1 MTWPGPEATP
11 PKVPQLLLLPH
22 AQVQVKLRSTTT
34 EPILTPQKGLGGS
47 AVTSCAISGLG
58 LWFCSVL
65 QTNRRLRPRGGA
77 MTYIWKGLQRPQGW
91 CFEENGGKSRREGI
105 VGVVGALGHLRGN
118 MRCWPLHSLFA
129 SGIIFSH
136 VPP

>member
-22 AQVQVKLRSTTT
+22 AQVQVKLINNHRSHPNPT
-34 EPILTPQKGLGGS
+34 EGIGRP

-65 QTNRRLRPRGGA
+65 QTNRHLRPRGGA
-77 MTYIWKGLQRPQGW
+77 MTYIWQGLQRPRGW
-91 CFEENGGKSRREGI
+91 CFEGNSGKPRREGI
-105 VGVVGALGHLRGN
+105 VGAVRALGDLRGN